1 MQFQQLRKILTKN
14 NDGKTFLKEGDI
26 LKRPDLASIL
36 HRIGKTGADVMY
48 EGDVASE
55 LAKEIQSAGGIIT
68 EEDLRNYQPVI
79 RKPLIAKDIYGFT
92 VVGVPPPSSGGA
104 TVIGLAR
111 IMAGFKDPF
120 AAFSDTLSK
129 HRYIEAS
136 KNVFAIRMS
145 MSDPAYF
152 TNVTTAAV
160 NDLVYTNYTDIL
172 RSQYISD
179 SKPQPLSHYG
189 GKKWSQL
196 NDGDGASEKK
206 DMHEGDRRLREKR
219 QQSGATSDRKL
230 LLFNYLE
237 DHGTSHFSIIDK
249 DRNAVSMT
257 TTVNTKFGS
266 AVVSP
271 STGILF
277 NDQMDDFST
286 PGRANFFGL
295 QPSASNYISPG
306 KRPLSS
312 MSPTLIFH
320 PSRDDNSSNGENDH
334 GNELGRLIMALGG
347 SGGPKIITAV
357 FQVFFNYAVL
367 GMPLFESISH
377 PRFHNQLL
385 YHNQDVSCY
394 EHSTALKGQKIEAS
408 TRAKEALTRRG
419 QKLLPI
425 DYTGT
430 VQAAVVDIETD
441 LLTAVS
447 DIRKGGS
454 PAGY

>member
-1 MQFQQLRKILTKN
+1 
-14 NDGKTFLKEGDI
+14 
-26 LKRPDLASIL
+26 
-36 HRIGKTGADVMY
+36 MY
-48 EGDVASE
+48 VGTVASE
-55 LAKEIQSAGGIIT
+55 LAKEIQNSGGIIT
-68 EEDLRNYQPVI
+68 EEDLHNYQPVI

-92 VVGVPPPSSGGA
+92 LVGVPPPSSGGA

-111 IMAGFKDPF
+111 IMAGFNDPF
-120 AAFSDTLSK
+120 ATFSDTLSK

-145 MSDPAYF
+145 LSDPAFF
-152 TNVTTAAV
+152 TNVTLAAV
-160 NDLVYTNYTDIL
+160 NDLVYTDYVDTL
-172 RSQYISD
+172 RRQHISD
-179 SKPQPLSHYG
+179 SNIQPLSSYG
-189 GKKWSQL
+189 GKKWAQL
-196 NDGDGASEKK
+196 NDGDGNLEKK
-206 DMHEGDRRLREKR
+206 DMHEGDRKLRR
-219 QQSGATSDRKL
+219 QNQHKKAATDRNL

-257 TTVNTKFGS
+257 TTVNTIFGS

-286 PGRANFFGL
+286 PGRPNFYGL
-295 QPSASNYISPG
+295 HPSESNYISSG

-320 PSRDDNSSNGENDH
+320 HGRDDSFSKEDKDNSTK
-334 GNELGRLIMALGG
+334 LGRLMMALGG

-367 GMPLFESISH
+367 GMPLFESVSH
-377 PRFHNQLL
+377 PRVHNQLL
-385 YHNQDVSCY
+385 YHSQDVSGL
-394 EHSTALKGQKIEAS
+394 EDSAALKGQKIEVS
-408 TRAKEALTRRG
+408 TRTKEALTQRG

-430 VQAAVVDIETD
+430 VQAAIVDFETD